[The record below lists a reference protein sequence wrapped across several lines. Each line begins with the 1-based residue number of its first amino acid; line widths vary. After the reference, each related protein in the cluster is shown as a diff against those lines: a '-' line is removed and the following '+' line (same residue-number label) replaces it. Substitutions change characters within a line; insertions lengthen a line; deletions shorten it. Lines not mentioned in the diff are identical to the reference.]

1 MSNLPTQGRETLLAE
16 MPKRKVRL
24 TVRLPP
30 YPEPKTSGSGRPG
43 MAWRADV
50 YRAIMK
56 AAKERR
62 IEKYEGVD
70 LECEVIVY
78 LSRTKMR
85 FHDVDNLQKHI
96 FDALQ
101 GRLGGPKARKRRA
114 ILPNDYQIHRVV
126 VEKREQRSAKEHSR
140 LVIRDFAK
148 IQRYRERNPPN

>member
-1 MSNLPTQGRETLLAE
+1 

-30 YPEPKTSGSGRPG
+30 YPEPKTTKGSVKPG
-43 MAWRADV
+43 MAWRTDV

-56 AAKERR
+56 AAQERG

-70 LECEVIVY
+70 LECEVVVF
-78 LSRTKMR
+78 LSGTKMK

-101 GRLGGPKARKRRA
+101 GRLGGPKARKRRPA

-126 VEKREQRSAKEHSR
+126 VEKREHRSSKEHSR
-140 LVIRDFAK
+140 LIIRDYAK
-148 IQRYRERNPPN
+148 IQGWRKRHPA